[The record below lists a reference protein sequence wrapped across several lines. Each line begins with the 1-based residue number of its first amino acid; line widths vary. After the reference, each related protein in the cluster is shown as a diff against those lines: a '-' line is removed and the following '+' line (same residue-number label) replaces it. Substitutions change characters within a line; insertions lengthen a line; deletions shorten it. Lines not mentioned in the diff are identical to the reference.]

1 MMNLDSCVPI
11 KDQKER
17 QNPLFEVISVE
28 KQLWALIHSK
38 GLLQTEIQ
46 DFYRKARS
54 GYENIILNDHDVE
67 LELHDVE
74 YSLWKLHYKHIN
86 EFRKRIRQTSA
97 NTNQS
102 SIDCHMERFKS
113 FLSEAIEFYHDL
125 ITKLRR
131 RHELPEDPFA
141 CDKGDG
147 LCAVEPMKLHKCQY
161 SCHRFLVCLGDLA
174 RHGELCKKLD
184 LEKHNWSIAA
194 TYYFKATSVW
204 PDGGNPQN
212 QLALLAT
219 YVGDDFIALYHCI
232 RSLAVKEPFPDAW
245 DNLILLFK
253 KNRSSHLHSL
263 SKEAQFNFS
272 NPCQRSTSLIESQS
286 SSGNNNALEA
296 PDRISSEK
304 CDLWPLFVRMISF
317 FFIESSFEEF
327 PCMFASTMR
336 ELDSL
341 LALDDTELKP
351 ALDSYQHMDSARTGP
366 YRALQM
372 VSVLIFIVNSLTKS
386 LDQKES
392 KEKNYVQQPILI
404 QSALTATFICVGR
417 LVERCLKSNNPT
429 ELSPLL
435 PAVLVFVEWF
445 IGMLEELKT
454 YGAYEKV
461 RSAIS
466 YFFDAFVDL
475 LNRLDKSDGEF
486 KYEDHTALWEDYELR
501 GFSPVSQGHGSL
513 DFTSDPK
520 IMGNFDCIN
529 ACRPKRIFCAAK
541 KIVGRSD
548 GSQKLIFY
556 DDLSRKFYTS
566 ESQKLMNQRAAEVAE
581 SRSDFGVKETVRE
594 NGNEPFENAKSIAIE
609 EEEVI
614 LFKPIMRH
622 NSAPLYASIT
632 DDEMHLDDANDQTT
646 PSDESL
652 CRAASPFVAQN
663 KAQIGNFRNKPFK
676 LHEPLPK
683 CWDKNTN
690 AYFHPNGSGMIT
702 SACDSVNFLLALS
715 LVIRIPSII
724 FAGPKSFI
732 ENLLDRLSFTSTV
745 EMTCNELVSDSELF
759 WSIFS
764 TQDQGEELEFLTT
777 QSSQNSRSSCFSPGN
792 FPFVIMAFMPFSLM
806 CPSLKCHVV
815 ASGSDEAAA
824 STVFVPDHSASF
836 SRGPLDFPHLDFERP
851 LLLPRLADLPRS
863 VLKALP
869 DVSAAPLD
877 FLRNSSLRIMPTTSS
892 YFSLLEPEELL
903 TAMTRLSQLSAT
915 RPSFAIFMLK
925 SLFIKY
931 TLFDAEGFSYI
942 LDNAAIKP
950 DVVFSFDI
958 LNATDEDR
966 VNRICRNCRLGMS
979 GSTFHIPN
987 TKDTASYPAGPPSL
1001 SAWVLSRESLNT
1013 KKEKGK
1019 KDFYKPGLS
1028 PIEEIASV
1036 SLPSLSISE
1045 TGDSLIDSLPLPY
1058 STPMPSAPLLPDD
1071 AIWFNANAK
1080 ETNGILGASP
1090 LSSYTNLSPTHGQLS
1105 FGYQPVLGMSSS
1117 EWLYQ
1122 YTNQNLDRASNQ
1134 VWPVHFYSPGRLG
1147 NYFYGHDGY
1156 RFDLCDR
1163 WGNPLSPNRM
1173 VFLES
1178 SQLHSGSPLIY
1189 GAAVEERRERL
1200 FQNYQRPSPYGCGG
1214 AAATE
1219 LRAEQPPPLLHYLKE
1234 KEMLL
1239 QQQSQLKSPT
1249 YMGQ

>member
-1 MMNLDSCVPI
+1 MMNVDSCVPI

-17 QNPLFEVISVE
+17 QNPLLEVISVE
-28 KQLWALIHSK
+28 KQLLALIHSK

-46 DFYRKARS
+46 DFYLKARS

-113 FLSEAIEFYHDL
+113 FLSEASEFYHDL

-174 RHGELCKKLD
+174 RYRELCKKLD
-184 LEKHNWSIAA
+184 LEKHNWSVAA

-204 PDGGNPQN
+204 PDSGNPQN

-232 RSLAVKEPFPDAW
+232 RSLAAKEPFPDAW
-245 DNLILLFK
+245 DNLILLFE

-263 SKEAQFNFS
+263 AKEAQFNFS

-286 SSGNNNALEA
+286 SSGSSNNDALEA
-296 PDRISSEK
+296 PDRISSVK
-304 CDLWPLFVRMISF
+304 CDLWLLFVRMISF

-341 LALDDTELKP
+341 LALDDTELIP

-404 QSALTATFICVGR
+404 QSALTATFICMGR

-445 IGMLEELKT
+445 VGTLEKLIA

-486 KYEDHTALWEDYELR
+486 KYQDHTALWEDYELR

-520 IMGNFDCIN
+520 IMGKFDCIN
-529 ACRPKRIFCAAK
+529 ACRPNRIFCAAK
-541 KIVGRSD
+541 KIVGRSY
-548 GSQKLIFY
+548 GSQKLILY

-566 ESQKLMNQRAAEVAE
+566 ESKKLMNQRAAEVAE
-581 SRSDFGVKETVRE
+581 SWSNFGVKETVRE
-594 NGNEPFENAKSIAIE
+594 NGNEPFENANSIAI

-614 LFKPIMRH
+614 LFKPITRH

-632 DDEMHLDDANDQTT
+632 DDEVHLEDANDQTT

-652 CRAASPFVAQN
+652 CRAASLFVAQN

-683 CWDKNTN
+683 
-690 AYFHPNGSGMIT
+690 
-702 SACDSVNFLLALS
+702 
-715 LVIRIPSII
+715 
-724 FAGPKSFI
+724 
-732 ENLLDRLSFTSTV
+732 
-745 EMTCNELVSDSELF
+745 
-759 WSIFS
+759 
-764 TQDQGEELEFLTT
+764 
-777 QSSQNSRSSCFSPGN
+777 
-792 FPFVIMAFMPFSLM
+792 
-806 CPSLKCHVV
+806 
-815 ASGSDEAAA
+815 
-824 STVFVPDHSASF
+824 
-836 SRGPLDFPHLDFERP
+836 
-851 LLLPRLADLPRS
+851 
-863 VLKALP
+863 
-869 DVSAAPLD
+869 
-877 FLRNSSLRIMPTTSS
+877 
-892 YFSLLEPEELL
+892 
-903 TAMTRLSQLSAT
+903 
-915 RPSFAIFMLK
+915 
-925 SLFIKY
+925 
-931 TLFDAEGFSYI
+931 
-942 LDNAAIKP
+942 
-950 DVVFSFDI
+950 
-958 LNATDEDR
+958 
-966 VNRICRNCRLGMS
+966 
-979 GSTFHIPN
+979 
-987 TKDTASYPAGPPSL
+987 DTASYPAGPPSL
-1001 SAWVLSRESLNT
+1001 SAWVLNRESLNT
-1013 KKEKGK
+1013 EKEKGK

-1036 SLPSLSISE
+1036 SLPSPSISE

-1058 STPMPSAPLLPDD
+1058 SAPMPSAPLLPDD

-1090 LSSYTNLSPTHGQLS
+1090 LSSYANLSPTHGQLS

-1122 YTNQNLDRASNQ
+1122 YTNQNLNRVSNQ

-1147 NYFYGHDGY
+1147 NYFYGHDGS
-1156 RFDLCDR
+1156 RFALCDR
-1163 WGNPLSPNRM
+1163 WGNPLSPNQM

-1178 SQLHSGSPLIY
+1178 PQLHSGSPLLY
-1189 GAAVEERRERL
+1189 GADEERRERL

-1234 KEMLL
+1234 KERLL
-1239 QQQSQLKSPT
+1239 QQPSQLKSPT

>member
-17 QNPLFEVISVE
+17 QNPLLEVISVE

-46 DFYRKARS
+46 DFYQKARS

-113 FLSEAIEFYHDL
+113 FLSEASEFYHDL

-147 LCAVEPMKLHKCQY
+147 LCTGEPMKLHKCQY
-161 SCHRFLVCLGDLA
+161 LCHRFWVCLGDLA
-174 RHGELCKKLD
+174 RYRELCKKLD
-184 LEKHNWSIAA
+184 LEKHNWSVAA

-204 PDGGNPQN
+204 PDSGNPQN
-212 QLALLAT
+212 Q
-219 YVGDDFIALYHCI
+219 
-232 RSLAVKEPFPDAW
+232 
-245 DNLILLFK
+245 
-253 KNRSSHLHSL
+253 NRSSHLHSL

-286 SSGNNNALEA
+286 SSGSSNNDALEA
-296 PDRISSEK
+296 TDRISSVK

-372 VSVLIFIVNSLTKS
+372 VSVLIFIINSLTKS

-417 LVERCLKSNNPT
+417 LVERCLKSNNPP
-429 ELSPLL
+429 ELSSLL

-445 IGMLEELKT
+445 VGMLEELKT

-461 RSAIS
+461 RSAVS
-466 YFFDAFVDL
+466 YFCDAFVDL

-486 KYEDHTALWEDYELR
+486 KYQDHTALWEDYELR

-513 DFTSDPK
+513 DFTK
-520 IMGNFDCIN
+520 
-529 ACRPKRIFCAAK
+529 
-541 KIVGRSD
+541 
-548 GSQKLIFY
+548 
-556 DDLSRKFYTS
+556 KFYTS
-566 ESQKLMNQRAAEVAE
+566 ESKKLMNQRAAEVAE
-581 SRSDFGVKETVRE
+581 SWSNFGVKETVRE
-594 NGNEPFENAKSIAIE
+594 NGNEPFENANSIAIE

-614 LFKPIMRH
+614 LFKPITRH

-632 DDEMHLDDANDQTT
+632 DDEVHLEDANDQTT

-652 CRAASPFVAQN
+652 CRAASLFVAQN

-683 CWDKNTN
+683 
-690 AYFHPNGSGMIT
+690 
-702 SACDSVNFLLALS
+702 
-715 LVIRIPSII
+715 
-724 FAGPKSFI
+724 
-732 ENLLDRLSFTSTV
+732 
-745 EMTCNELVSDSELF
+745 
-759 WSIFS
+759 
-764 TQDQGEELEFLTT
+764 
-777 QSSQNSRSSCFSPGN
+777 
-792 FPFVIMAFMPFSLM
+792 
-806 CPSLKCHVV
+806 
-815 ASGSDEAAA
+815 
-824 STVFVPDHSASF
+824 
-836 SRGPLDFPHLDFERP
+836 
-851 LLLPRLADLPRS
+851 
-863 VLKALP
+863 
-869 DVSAAPLD
+869 
-877 FLRNSSLRIMPTTSS
+877 
-892 YFSLLEPEELL
+892 
-903 TAMTRLSQLSAT
+903 
-915 RPSFAIFMLK
+915 
-925 SLFIKY
+925 
-931 TLFDAEGFSYI
+931 
-942 LDNAAIKP
+942 
-950 DVVFSFDI
+950 
-958 LNATDEDR
+958 
-966 VNRICRNCRLGMS
+966 
-979 GSTFHIPN
+979 
-987 TKDTASYPAGPPSL
+987 DTASYPAGPPSL
-1001 SAWVLSRESLNT
+1001 SAWVLNRESLNT
-1013 KKEKGK
+1013 EKEKGK

-1058 STPMPSAPLLPDD
+1058 SAPMPSAPLLPDD

-1090 LSSYTNLSPTHGQLS
+1090 LSSYANLSPTHGQLS

-1122 YTNQNLDRASNQ
+1122 YTNQNLDRVSNQ

-1147 NYFYGHDGY
+1147 NYFYGHDGS

-1178 SQLHSGSPLIY
+1178 PELHSGSPLIY
-1189 GAAVEERRERL
+1189 GADEERRERL
-1200 FQNYQRPSPYGCGG
+1200 FQNYQRPNPYGCGG

-1219 LRAEQPPPLLHYLKE
+1219 LRAEQPPPLLHYVKE
-1234 KEMLL
+1234 KERLL
-1239 QQQSQLKSPT
+1239 QQPSQLKSPT